1 MAGPPGPAALPGP
14 RGLPA
19 AFCLRFTHRNDTN
32 PAVWA
37 EILPPAGRD
46 PFVFRFFRFYSFL
59 FVFTSRR
66 LLVPVLKI
74 GSGRPGGRSFFV
86 FSFFSFLFVLF
97 RFISFF
103 SFLRLVTNWYLEDFL
118 VSGRRPSV
126 FRFFRFYSFL
136 FVFAI

>member
-46 PFVFRFFRFYSFL
+46 PFVFRFFHFYSFL

-74 GSGRPGGRSFFV
+74 GSGRPGGRSFSFFSFFRFFIRFISFYFV
-86 FSFFSFLFVLF
+86 FSFFSFSQ
-97 RFISFF
+97 IAQ
-103 SFLRLVTNWYLEDFL
+103 T
-118 VSGRRPSV
+118 G
-126 FRFFRFYSFL
+126 
-136 FVFAI
+136 